1 MIRNLITFLFLLT
14 AMQAQAHSVK
24 NAVNDTII
32 DLHNAQ
38 RVLMQEKDGNIL
50 LRIEGRDKD
59 TLFTMHY
66 TGVDRALADSLL
78 TPCKRRKHTYE
89 WDFGNF
95 HFGLVNAFGAPQG
108 MDIDMGSS
116 WEIGFSP
123 VCHRWYNH
131 QQSAYLS
138 VGIEL
143 NWKNFRM
150 TGRNRFVKDESDQL
164 IIAPYPEEAAHVDF
178 SRIKVFSLGIP
189 VIASTDIVGDVA
201 VDFGVILNLNTY
213 ASVKT
218 RYRAANET
226 LLPGT
231 TVMQKVLTTEN
242 RLHEQRITPDFL
254 LRLRWRGIGIYAKY
268 SPCKVLNTTWG
279 PSFTPFSTGISFGF

>member
-1 MIRNLITFLFLLT
+1 MIRHIITSLFLFT
-14 AMQAQAHSVK
+14 AMQAQART
-24 NAVNDTII
+24 VNDTII
-32 DLHNAQ
+32 DLHAAQ

-66 TGVDRALADSLL
+66 TGVNRTLADSVL
-78 TPCKRRKHTYE
+78 TPCKRRKHQQE

-108 MDIDMGSS
+108 MDVDMGSS

-123 VCHRWYNH
+123 VCYRWYNRK
-131 QQSAYLS
+131 QSAYLS

-189 VIASTDIVGDVA
+189 VIASTDIAGDVA
-201 VDFGVILNLNTY
+201 VDFGIILNLNTY

-279 PSFTPFSTGISFGF
+279 PNFTPFSTGISFGF

>member
-1 MIRNLITFLFLLT
+1 MIRHIITSLFLFT
-14 AMQAQAHSVK
+14 AMQAQARS
-24 NAVNDTII
+24 VNDTII
-32 DLHNAQ
+32 DLHAAQ

-66 TGVDRALADSLL
+66 TGVNRTLADSLL
-78 TPCKRRKHTYE
+78 TPSKRRKHKNE

-95 HFGLVNAFGAPQG
+95 HFGLVNAFGTPQG
-108 MDIDMGSS
+108 MDVDMGSS

-123 VCHRWYNH
+123 VCYRWYNRR
-131 QQSAYLS
+131 QSAYLS

-178 SRIKVFSLGIP
+178 SRLKVFSLGVP
-189 VIASTDIVGDVA
+189 VIASTDITRDIA
-201 VDFGVILNLNTY
+201 VDLGVILNLNTY

-231 TVMQKVLTTEN
+231 TVMQKVLTTEK
-242 RLHEQRITPDFL
+242 RLHEQRVTPDFM
-254 LRLRWRGIGIYAKY
+254 LRLRWRGVGIYAKY
-268 SPCKVLNTTWG
+268 SPCKVLNTAWG
-279 PSFTPFSTGISFGF
+279 PGFTPFSTGISFGL

>member
-1 MIRNLITFLFLLT
+1 MIRHIITSLFLFT
-14 AMQAQAHSVK
+14 AMQAQAHSV
-24 NAVNDTII
+24 NDTII
-32 DLHNAQ
+32 DLHAAQ

-66 TGVDRALADSLL
+66 TGVNRTLADSAL
-78 TPCKRRKHTYE
+78 TPCKRRKHQQE

-123 VCHRWYNH
+123 VCYRWYNRK
-131 QQSAYLS
+131 QSAYLS

-189 VIASTDIVGDVA
+189 VIASTDIAGDVA